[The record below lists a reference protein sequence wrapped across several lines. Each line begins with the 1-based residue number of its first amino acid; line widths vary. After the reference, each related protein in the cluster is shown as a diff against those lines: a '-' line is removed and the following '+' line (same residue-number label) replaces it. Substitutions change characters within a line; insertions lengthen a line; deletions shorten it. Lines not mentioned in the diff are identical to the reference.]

1 VESVKLLKYII
12 TGLICFCVSLPFG
25 RETPSKYF
33 MIFLSSFI
41 PFLKKHASLPE
52 LFSRDAVLEELGVL
66 PEDIQ
71 GENFLLTMLSFY
83 FNLDLAG

>member
-1 VESVKLLKYII
+1 
-12 TGLICFCVSLPFG
+12 
-25 RETPSKYF
+25 